1 MSTEKKSTKSF
12 PLRLSVT
19 MRRQLEYLAKQDG
32 ISINQFICLAM
43 AEKITRL
50 DQDMQRTE
58 GKLLRNR
65 SNKPLVHEEF
75 SDEAQFSTRERV
87 SMDDTL
93 AFWNFSPGRIMSV
106 AVHLAHRIF
115 VPVNKVLSIRKSVG
129 N

>member
-75 SDEAQFSTRERV
+75 SDEGAILNARTGQH
-87 SMDDTL
+87 
-93 AFWNFSPGRIMSV
+93 G
-106 AVHLAHRIF
+106 
-115 VPVNKVLSIRKSVG
+115 
-129 N
+129 